1 MHDVVRYR
9 RRDMFGGAILELD
22 QHAHAGG
29 ALHQRGDGAG
39 AALPDDQ
46 VSLPVAR
53 HGSVFDLRGAFG
65 DVDHPQDCASSK
77 GGSRARTSPSPARA
91 QARGELLSQ
100 LALRLDED
108 RLVDGLVRHPPL
120 WLVGVLLVEPV
131 GDLLGRPL
139 LGAQQSLDLLP
150 QPGAFFGP
158 GVLGPSGNSS
168 RSLFGGR
175 CSVAPPP
182 TVGRDLTPDR
192 RAMPA
197 DARGDGFVGRSG
209 LDADPD
215 LLALGHTQRAGAPFA
230 FVCHGPTLVAQ
241 IRSEGG
247 YLHPVKNPLRAAP
260 GNAPSH
266 ETPSQDV
273 NPYRRLR
280 NPGQRLGTPIARSG
294 EHRLDRHVEIRLT
307 RAALPSSGFH
317 LTPPGREM
325 SRSPLEPKATR
336 ILRGSPSGPVT
347 RIRCNPSDTEEDTGT
362 HGPEYGW
369 LRLLEASCQ
378 KSTG

>member
-1 MHDVVRYR
+1 MRVVRSTNV
-9 RRDMFGGAILELD
+9 AT
-22 QHAHAGG
+22 
-29 ALHQRGDGAG
+29 AL

-65 DVDHPQDCASSK
+65 DGDHPDDWATSRR
-77 GGSRARTSPSPARA
+77 GSRARTSPSPARA

-100 LALRLDED
+100 LALGLDED

-120 WLVGVLLVEPV
+120 WLVGVLLAQAV

-150 QPGAFFGP
+150 QPGALLGP
-158 GVLGPSGNSS
+158 AALGPSGNSS

-175 CSVAPPP
+175 CPVASSP

-192 RAMPA
+192 RAVPA
-197 DARGDGFVGRSG
+197 DAGGGDGFVGLSD

-230 FVCHGPTLVAQ
+230 FACHGPTLVAQ

-266 ETPSQDV
+266 ETPPRDV
-273 NPYRRLR
+273 IPHRRMR
-280 NPGQRLGTPIARSG
+280 NSGQCLGTPVARSRDD
-294 EHRLDRHVEIRLT
+294 RLDRRVEIRLL

-317 LTPPGREM
+317 LTPPGLEM
-325 SRSPLEPKATR
+325 SRSPLEPKR
-336 ILRGSPSGPVT
+336 
-347 RIRCNPSDTEEDTGT
+347 
-362 HGPEYGW
+362 
-369 LRLLEASCQ
+369 
-378 KSTG
+378 